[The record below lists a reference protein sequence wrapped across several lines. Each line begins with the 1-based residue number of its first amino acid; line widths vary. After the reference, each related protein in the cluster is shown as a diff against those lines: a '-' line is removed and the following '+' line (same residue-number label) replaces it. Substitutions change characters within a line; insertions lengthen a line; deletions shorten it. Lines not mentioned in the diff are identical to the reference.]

1 VQGCQRTGFEI
12 FQIKQRVGLLLRDRP
27 APARIPAAIGA
38 SIGLAALIGW
48 TFNLPVL
55 IRVLP
60 GAVEM
65 KVNTAAC
72 VVLCG
77 IALWIVAGDASPA
90 RIWVARVLCF
100 CVMFIA
106 LTTLAEYLTGWNAGI
121 DELLVKDSA
130 NAYNLFRGRMSPI
143 SATAFVAMA
152 GALTA
157 LPYRR
162 VHGAVTWAATGVV
175 VAGLVSLLGY
185 LWNAVEIVTDRFLPP
200 VAFNTACSLALLGTG
215 ILLSPGKTAVDA
227 AGKFTALA
235 ALEMKILAGFIVAL
249 SLLLAGGTY
258 TYRTTMLTAAA
269 AEWVAHTQEVRAALA
284 SLYGSLAG
292 AEVAQRDYVLTSEP
306 PYRDEYERSI
316 QDVQLQLDNVGRLT
330 ADNAEQRQN
339 VAALSALVRA
349 RAAAMTQGRGTN
361 SIRDVRELTDRMA
374 AIEERLLAAR
384 HAAMTKVRETTLVSL
399 LATLAVACGAFA
411 ALFRGIRREMFARR
425 RSESDLRETNRFLDS
440 LIENLPVM
448 ITLKDADSLRFV
460 RVNRAVER
468 FLGSSR
474 GQMLGRSVHDLFPAD
489 DAAAIIASD
498 RQALESDG
506 VVDNPDHRVHT
517 ATLGLRILHTM
528 KMPIRDPGGRPRY
541 LLSISTDVTERK
553 LGEQAIQELNS
564 ALVSKA
570 EQLTVSNRELESFS
584 YSVSH
589 DLRAPLRAIDGFA
602 QMLEEDYGAR
612 LDAEGMRYLGVIRA
626 NTKRMGALIDDLL
639 EFSRLGR
646 LPVSAQE
653 INVESL
659 VREVVAEALAGRPT
673 APRVAIGPLPPV
685 RGDRTLLRQ
694 VWTNLIANAIKYSGK
709 AAEPWIEVSGRQGA
723 AENVYSVRDNG
734 VGFNMEYADKL
745 FRVFQR
751 LHRADEFSGTG
762 VGLAI
767 VQRVVA
773 RHGGRVWADGK
784 VDGGAMFSFSL
795 PARVSDG

>member
-1 VQGCQRTGFEI
+1 
-12 FQIKQRVGLLLRDRP
+12 
-27 APARIPAAIGA
+27 
-38 SIGLAALIGW
+38 
-48 TFNLPVL
+48 
-55 IRVLP
+55 
-60 GAVEM
+60 M

-227 AGKFTALA
+227 AGKFTVLA

-384 HAAMTKVRETTLVSL
+384 HAAMAKVRETTLVSL
-399 LATLAVACGAFA
+399 LATLAVACGVFA
-411 ALFRGIRREMFARR
+411 VLFRGIRREMFARR
-425 RSESDLRETNRFLDS
+425 RSESDLREANRFLDS

>member
-1 VQGCQRTGFEI
+1 LAAAERGCLQTGFEI
-12 FQIKQRVGLLLRDRP
+12 FQIKQRIGLLLRDRT
-27 APARIPAAIGA
+27 APARIPATISA
-38 SIGLAALIGW
+38 SVGLAALIGW
-48 TFNLPVL
+48 TFNVPAL

-65 KVNTAAC
+65 KANTAAC
-72 VVLCG
+72 AVLCG
-77 IALWIVAGDASPA
+77 TALWIVAGDASPG
-90 RIWVARVLCF
+90 RIRLARVLSL
-100 CVMFIA
+100 CVMLIA
-106 LTTLAEYLTGWNAGI
+106 LTTLAEYVVGWNSGI

-143 SATAFVAMA
+143 SAAAFTAIA

-162 VHGAVTWAATGVV
+162 VHGAVTWAAAGAV

-200 VAFNTACSLALLGTG
+200 VAFNTASCLALLGTG
-215 ILLSPGKTAVDA
+215 ILLCPGKTGADA

-235 ALEMKILAGFIVAL
+235 ALETKILAGFIVAL

-258 TYRTTMLTAAA
+258 TYRTTVRVAAA
-269 AEWVAHTQEVRAALA
+269 ADSVAHTQEVRAALA

-292 AEVAQRDYVLTSEP
+292 AEVAQRDFVLTSESRH
-306 PYRDEYERSI
+306 RDAYERSI
-316 QDVQLQLDNVGRLT
+316 QDVQLQLGNLLRLT

-339 VAALSALVRA
+339 VDAL
-349 RAAAMTQGRGTN
+349 AAMARERGTN
-361 SIRDVRELTDRMA
+361 SILEVRELTDRMA
-374 AIEERLLAAR
+374 AIEGRLLAAR
-384 HAAMTKVRETTLVSL
+384 QAAMIKVRETTLVSL
-399 LATLAVACGAFA
+399 LATLAVACGVFT
-411 ALFRGIRREMFARR
+411 ALFRGIRREMLARS
-425 RSESDLRETNRFLDS
+425 RSESDLREANRFLDS

-448 ITLKDADSLRFV
+448 IALKDADSLRYV

-468 FLGSSR
+468 FLGVSR
-474 GQMLGRSVHDLFPAD
+474 SQLIGRSVHDLLPAEE
-489 DAAAIIASD
+489 AAPIIASD
-498 RQALESDG
+498 RQALECAG
-506 VVDNPDHRVHT
+506 VVDNPEQRVHT
-517 ATLGLRILHTM
+517 ASLGLRIFHTM
-528 KMPIRDPGGRPRY
+528 KMPICDPGGRPRY
-541 LLSISTDVTERK
+541 VLSISTDITERK
-553 LGEQAIQELNS
+553 LAEQAIQELNS
-564 ALVSKA
+564 ALVSRA
-570 EQLTVSNRELESFS
+570 EQLTASNRELESFS

-612 LDAEGMRYLGVIRA
+612 LDAEGLRYLGVIRA
-626 NTKRMGALIDDLL
+626 NTQRLGALIDDLL
-639 EFSRLGR
+639 ELSRLGR

-659 VREVVAEALAGRPT
+659 VREVVAEALDGRPT
-673 APRVAIGPLPPV
+673 APRVAIGSLPPV

-709 AAEPWIEVSGRQGA
+709 AAEPRIEVSGRQDA

-745 FRVFQR
+745 FGVFQR

-784 VDGGAMFSFSL
+784 VNGGAMFSFSL
-795 PARVSDG
+795 PVQVSDE